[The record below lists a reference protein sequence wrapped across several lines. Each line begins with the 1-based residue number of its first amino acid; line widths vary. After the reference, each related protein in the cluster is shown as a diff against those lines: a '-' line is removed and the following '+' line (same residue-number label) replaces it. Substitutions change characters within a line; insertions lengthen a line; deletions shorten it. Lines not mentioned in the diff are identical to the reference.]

1 MPADGLVVPGDAVRL
16 GQACDNLVSNAVKF
30 TPSGGRVTLALR
42 SAWQTPDGEVTTVE
56 RPGAAPVAQLSVR
69 DTGMG
74 IPAGEQG
81 KLFTRFFR
89 ASTAQRNAV
98 PGVGL
103 GLTITKAI
111 TTAHGGTLDV
121 VSAEGEGTT
130 FTLTLP
136 CSARHRGQVPPS
148 CALSRFVAAAR
159 TPPGPTRDSPRRS
172 RTLRGSRPTPLV
184 RMRFLF
190 TFLAEALRI
199 AGGSP
204 AVGPPE
210 SFLSPGKPD
219 DSDRTQEMQDM
230 STNTPLV
237 ERSTTRKVVGSL
249 AILGTAA
256 AVAGLGTYGNFTDS
270 TTPLNTTV
278 DTGTLS
284 INLAQPGGAVAI
296 PLNTTGFVPG
306 DSMTRAVN
314 LINDGGSGLGSVTV
328 TSALTSPANVLTTDV
343 VNGLQ
348 LTVKGCSVAWT
359 QGGTPTAPTYTC
371 AGTERTVLNGPAVNS
386 APLASP
392 ASLAAGGV
400 DNLVF
405 SISLPATADNTFQ
418 GKSAS
423 LSLTFTGVQRTGIA
437 R

>member
-1 MPADGLVVPGDAVRL
+1 
-16 GQACDNLVSNAVKF
+16 
-30 TPSGGRVTLALR
+30 
-42 SAWQTPDGEVTTVE
+42 
-56 RPGAAPVAQLSVR
+56 
-69 DTGMG
+69 
-74 IPAGEQG
+74 
-81 KLFTRFFR
+81 
-89 ASTAQRNAV
+89 
-98 PGVGL
+98 
-103 GLTITKAI
+103 
-111 TTAHGGTLDV
+111 
-121 VSAEGEGTT
+121 
-130 FTLTLP
+130 
-136 CSARHRGQVPPS
+136 
-148 CALSRFVAAAR
+148 
-159 TPPGPTRDSPRRS
+159 
-172 RTLRGSRPTPLV
+172 
-184 RMRFLF
+184 
-190 TFLAEALRI
+190 
-199 AGGSP
+199 
-204 AVGPPE
+204 
-210 SFLSPGKPD
+210 
-219 DSDRTQEMQDM
+219 MQDM
-230 STNTPLV
+230 STNSPLV

-296 PLNTTGFVPG
+296 PLTTTGFVPG

-328 TSALTSPANVLTTDV
+328 SSVLTSPATVLTSDV

-348 LTVKGCSVAWT
+348 LTIKGCSVAWT
-359 QGGTPTAPTYTC
+359 QGGTPTAPTYSC
-371 AGTERTVLNGPAVNS
+371 AGTERTVLSGAAVNS

-423 LSLTFTGVQRTGIA
+423 LSLTFTGVQRTGTV

>member
-1 MPADGLVVPGDAVRL
+1 
-16 GQACDNLVSNAVKF
+16 
-30 TPSGGRVTLALR
+30 
-42 SAWQTPDGEVTTVE
+42 
-56 RPGAAPVAQLSVR
+56 
-69 DTGMG
+69 
-74 IPAGEQG
+74 
-81 KLFTRFFR
+81 
-89 ASTAQRNAV
+89 
-98 PGVGL
+98 
-103 GLTITKAI
+103 
-111 TTAHGGTLDV
+111 
-121 VSAEGEGTT
+121 
-130 FTLTLP
+130 
-136 CSARHRGQVPPS
+136 
-148 CALSRFVAAAR
+148 
-159 TPPGPTRDSPRRS
+159 
-172 RTLRGSRPTPLV
+172 
-184 RMRFLF
+184 
-190 TFLAEALRI
+190 
-199 AGGSP
+199 
-204 AVGPPE
+204 
-210 SFLSPGKPD
+210 
-219 DSDRTQEMQDM
+219 MQDM
-230 STNTPLV
+230 STNSPLV

-328 TSALTSPANVLTTDV
+328 SSVLTSPATVLTSDV

-348 LTVKGCSVAWT
+348 LTIKGCSVAWT

-371 AGTERTVLNGPAVNS
+371 AGTERTVLNGPAVANTTMT
-386 APLASP
+386 SP

-423 LSLTFTGVQRTGIA
+423 LSLTFTGVQRTGTV